1 MRFASSIW
9 RATCPW
15 FWHGADLVQ
24 CPNCLHRNFKLMNP
38 LMFDAPRENEFTQGT
53 VFSCGYAEIYQ
64 ASSVYG
70 LVITAR
76 CDAAQ
81 EKAPM
86 FSYIPVV
93 SLQDWILS
101 DGASVITERIG
112 ADCLNTIK
120 NYLKAENLSDS
131 LLATKNLDEIYD
143 THFKHMEAEKGREKK
158 CAKMKTTIEAFKTNN
173 NIIEAST
180 VEQRRRHLIE
190 YPAITECVIKELSK
204 NKLSGFYLLRDMPM
218 LDDSKGDFVA
228 LLREIHH
235 IPSTLAREIVAGLTK
250 DSWAQ
255 RDQSAASCPRFW
267 GRDDLAA
274 PVAKLRSPWIEHLMQ
289 NFSLLFS
296 RIGVADNDFNAVKK
310 SLSPI
315 GLG

>member
-1 MRFASSIW
+1 
-9 RATCPW
+9 
-15 FWHGADLVQ
+15 
-24 CPNCLHRNFKLMNP
+24 MNIS
-38 LMFDAPRENEFTQGT
+38 MFDDPRENEFTQGT
-53 VFSCGYAEIYQ
+53 VFSCGYAEAYQ

-112 ADCLNTIK
+112 ADCLNTVK
-120 NYLKAENLSDS
+120 NYLKAEKLSDS
-131 LLATKNLDEIYD
+131 LLATKSLDEIYE
-143 THFKHMEAEKGREKK
+143 THFRHLEGDKGREKM
-158 CAKMKTTIEAFKTNN
+158 CVKMKTTIEAFKSND
-173 NIIEAST
+173 NIVGTST
-180 VEQRRRHLIE
+180 VEQRRQHLIK
-190 YPAITECVIKELSK
+190 YPATTECVIKELSK
-204 NKLSGFYLLRDMPM
+204 NKLSGFYLLRDMPV
-218 LDDSKGDFVA
+218 LDGTKGDFVA

-235 IPSTLAREIVAGLTK
+235 IPSTLAREIVAGITK
-250 DSWAQ
+250 DSWLE
-255 RDQSAASCPRFW
+255 RDESAVSCPRFW
-267 GRDDLAA
+267 GEDDLAA